1 MDVDAPPIRE
11 VSEPPDLFT
20 LEIRVRW
27 LYQPIAKWRFRPP
40 QAASL
45 TRIGGVKAAPAS
57 VRAADTPLPSL
68 GPIEKFTL
76 IKESDE
82 SCYWCARAIGQ
93 RVVLRG
99 RRIRLRL
106 QWDHVTPEHAG
117 GASDISNMVP
127 SCHLCNAWKS
137 GKIFPTEDAIR
148 HFLEERWTIE
158 LNAPIAAK
166 PSRIVP
172 VVEVEPESIAPVV
185 VRLPRGKPSDAPH
198 IPEPE
203 PQAADPGPP
212 IKRRQWKRGDEI
224 RVVTGAAQGAIGTVS
239 GPSRECAG
247 WIRVMLGAQAV
258 PWRFLPEQLTAL

>member
-40 QAASL
+40 QPASL
-45 TRIGGVKAAPAS
+45 TRVGGIKPPAGPPGAS
-57 VRAADTPLPSL
+57 TTPSPCL

-82 SCYWCARAIGQ
+82 ACYWCSRAIGS
-93 RVVLRG
+93 RVILRG

-106 QWDHVTPEHAG
+106 HWDHVTPEHAG
-117 GASDISNMVP
+117 GASDITNMVP
-127 SCHLCNAWKS
+127 SCHLCNAWKA
-137 GKIFPTEDAIR
+137 GNIFPTEDTIR
-148 HFLEERWTIE
+148 HFLEDRWTIE
-158 LNAPIAAK
+158 LNAPIVVK

-172 VVEVEPESIAPVV
+172 VVEVEPGSIVPVV
-185 VRLPRGKPSDAPH
+185 VRPPRGKPSDAPH

-203 PQAADPGPP
+203 SVAAHPGSPV
-212 IKRRQWKRGDEI
+212 KRRQWKRGDEI
-224 RVVTGAAQGAIGTVS
+224 RVVTGAVQGAMGTVA

-247 WIRVMLGAQAV
+247 WIRVMLGPQAV